1 MSVKRWWFLKP
12 KVFIAGH
19 SHIDAARLWRKNE
32 TIEICKNTFNTVLN
46 LMKSC
51 PELKFKIA
59 TIKFQL

>member
-1 MSVKRWWFLKP
+1 MKP

-19 SHIDAARLWRKNE
+19 SHIDAAWLWRKNE
-32 TIEICKNTFNTVLN
+32 TIEIYKNTFNTVLN